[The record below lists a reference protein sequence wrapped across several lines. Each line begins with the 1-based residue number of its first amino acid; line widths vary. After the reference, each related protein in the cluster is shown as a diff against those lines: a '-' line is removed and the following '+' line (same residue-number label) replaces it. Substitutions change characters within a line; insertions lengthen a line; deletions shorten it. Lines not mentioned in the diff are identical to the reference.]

1 MFSRTPCEGGMA
13 SVFPA
18 ARSGISATAIPRAS
32 GLALSIR
39 SKHHHSDSMLVLA
52 TSINTV
58 SAFRLRD
65 PRRRVYDSK
74 SIFSRTH
81 KRKKHRDDEALL
93 MNQIPIVARQRGVPT
108 SAPAP
113 ARASVESQRRPAT
126 CAHALRAPL
135 RSGRPCTSTHKTLSQ
150 SSCGSRVSAVERARA
165 LPTCTDPL

>member
-1 MFSRTPCEGGMA
+1 MA

-74 SIFSRTH
+74 SIYSRTH
-81 KRKKHRDDEALL
+81 KRKKHRDDEALF

-113 ARASVESQRRPAT
+113 ARVESQRRPAT
-126 CAHALRAPL
+126 CAQARRVPL
-135 RSGRPCTSTHKTLSQ
+135 RSGRPCASTHKTLSQ